1 MFKKWSLIQLQPFI
15 DVYKRSR
22 NQKCE
27 LAAPVKTEESN
38 AHESTSVHIAA
49 LKKKVLFKRE
59 TDKTFGF
66 LKIETSIKPESRLSK
81 WYFSTNPPTSFLISE
96 MRRMLKANIMGNAF
110 DLSDKLIV

>member
-1 MFKKWSLIQLQPFI
+1 MEIANQPPNLFNKWSLAQLQPFI

-22 NQKCE
+22 QQSSE
-27 LAAPVKTEESN
+27 VATVKADESHALESN
-38 AHESTSVHIAA
+38 SVHMAA

-81 WYFSTNPPTSFLISE
+81 FKHFFQTS
-96 MRRMLKANIMGNAF
+96 ANF
-110 DLSDKLIV
+110 